1 MLILIAVMIPQ
12 ISNLSHLILMDL
24 IFNLNFIQNKGEI
37 VGANLMRKHFSGYIK
52 GFPGAAKYR
61 QSLVTA
67 PTIKIMK
74 NELINFR
81 NFTQTFKNKF

>member
-1 MLILIAVMIPQ
+1 
-12 ISNLSHLILMDL
+12 
-24 IFNLNFIQNKGEI
+24 
-37 VGANLMRKHFSGYIK
+37 MRKHFSGYIK